1 MKSLLRLPIVVVGVA
16 ALGLSACTTTDPDHS
31 KSPAVGVVEASGI
44 SGDKAPNE
52 QTMYSMAK
60 LLAARGRDADA
71 EVILAKL
78 IAQHPEFMPAYADL
92 AEGYV
97 RRERIESAVEVLR
110 AGIRR
115 VPADAVLQNDLGMCR
130 LLQRR
135 YDEALDAF
143 TAAAAGVPPDS
154 RARANMA
161 VALGML
167 GRFDES
173 LAVYLQILPP
183 ADAHYNVAVLSEAR
197 KDAERARMEYATAD
211 ALTPRRDPAKAR

>member
-1 MKSLLRLPIVVVGVA
+1 MRSLFLLASVA
-16 ALGLSACTTTDPDHS
+16 ALGLAACTSTPDHS
-31 KSPAVGVVEASGI
+31 KAPPVGVVEPTGI
-44 SGDKAPNE
+44 SSDKAPNA
-52 QTMYSMAK
+52 QTLYSMAK

-71 EVILAKL
+71 ETILAKL
-78 IAQHPEFMPAYADL
+78 IGQHPEFMPAYADL
-92 AEGYV
+92 AEIYV

-110 AGIRR
+110 AGIQR

-135 YDEALDAF
+135 YEDALEAF
-143 TAAAAGVPPDS
+143 TAAAAGVPPDI

-167 GRFDES
+167 GRLDES
-173 LAVYLQILPP
+173 LAIYLQILPP

-197 KDAERARMEYATAD
+197 KDAERARQEYALAQSL
-211 ALTPRRDPAKAR
+211 APRVDPAKAH

>member
-1 MKSLLRLPIVVVGVA
+1 VTSVKASFRLAVA
-16 ALGLSACTTTDPDHS
+16 AVLGLSACTSTPDHS
-31 KSPAVGVVEASGI
+31 KAPPVGVVEATGI
-44 SGDKAPNE
+44 SSDKAPNA
-52 QTMYSMAK
+52 QTLYSMAK
-60 LLAARGRDADA
+60 LLSARGRDADA
-71 EVILAKL
+71 ETILAKL
-78 IAQHPEFMPAYADL
+78 IAQHPEFMPAYSDL
-92 AEGYV
+92 AEIYV

-130 LLQRR
+130 LLQHR
-135 YDEALDAF
+135 YEDALESF
-143 TAAAAGVPPDS
+143 TAAAAGVPPDT

-167 GRFDES
+167 GRLDES

-197 KDAERARMEYATAD
+197 KDAERARQEYALAQSL
-211 ALTPRRDPAKAR
+211 APRVEPTKAR

>member
-1 MKSLLRLPIVVVGVA
+1 MTAVKRLLLPAAAA
-16 ALGLSACTTTDPDHS
+16 ALCLQACTTTTPDHS
-31 KSPAVGVVEASGI
+31 KAPPVGVVEASGI
-44 SGDKAPNE
+44 SGDKSPNAE
-52 QTMYSMAK
+52 TLYSMAK

-78 IAQHPEFMPAYADL
+78 IGQHPEFMPAYSDL
-92 AEGYV
+92 AEIYV

-110 AGIRR
+110 AGIQR

-135 YDEALDAF
+135 YEDALESF
-143 TAAAAGVPPDS
+143 TAAAAGVPPDT

-167 GRFDES
+167 GRLDEA
-173 LAVYLQILPP
+173 LAIYLQILPP
-183 ADAHYNVAVLSEAR
+183 SDAHYNVAVLSEAR
-197 KDAERARMEYATAD
+197 KDAQRAQLEYATAQ
-211 ALTPRRDPAKAR
+211 ALAPRRSAPKGP